1 MKEEKKNLM
10 SIEDIPYVVDQ
21 MKMMETLLG
30 EVITKYFYDLRQ
42 KELFAYNFDRIKA
55 GIFAIRALHSEHLS
69 VATKHTRHDCFIAS
83 CGYPNYLKLLPRFSP
98 SFVHPI

>member
-55 GIFAIRALHSEHLS
+55 DIFAIRALHTDALETLC
-69 VATKHTRHDCFIAS
+69 DIAENAE
-83 CGYPNYLKLLPRFSP
+83 GVELDD
-98 SFVHPI
+98 

>member
-21 MKMMETLLG
+21 MKMTETLLE

-55 GIFAIRALHSEHLS
+55 DIFAIRALHTDALK
-69 VATKHTRHDCFIAS
+69 TLLDIAENAE
-83 CGYPNYLKLLPRFSP
+83 GVELDD
-98 SFVHPI
+98 

>member
-55 GIFAIRALHSEHLS
+55 DIFAIRALHMDALK
-69 VATKHTRHDCFIAS
+69 TLLDIAENAK
-83 CGYPNYLKLLPRFSP
+83 GVELDD
-98 SFVHPI
+98 

>member
-1 MKEEKKNLM
+1 MKNLM

-42 KELFAYNFDRIKA
+42 KELFAYNFDRIKTD
-55 GIFAIRALHSEHLS
+55 IFAIRALHMDALK
-69 VATKHTRHDCFIAS
+69 TLLDIAENAE
-83 CGYPNYLKLLPRFSP
+83 GVELDD
-98 SFVHPI
+98 

>member
-21 MKMMETLLG
+21 MKMTETLLE
-30 EVITKYFYDLRQ
+30 EVITKYFYVLRQ

-55 GIFAIRALHSEHLS
+55 DIFAIRVLHTDALKTLL
-69 VATKHTRHDCFIAS
+69 DIAENAE
-83 CGYPNYLKLLPRFSP
+83 GVELDD
-98 SFVHPI
+98 

>member
-1 MKEEKKNLM
+1 M

-42 KELFAYNFDRIKA
+42 KELFAYNFDRIKTD
-55 GIFAIRALHSEHLS
+55 IFAIRALHMDALK
-69 VATKHTRHDCFIAS
+69 TLLDIAENAE
-83 CGYPNYLKLLPRFSP
+83 GVELDD
-98 SFVHPI
+98 

>member
-55 GIFAIRALHSEHLS
+55 DIFAIRSLHTAALKTLL
-69 VATKHTRHDCFIAS
+69 DIAENAE
-83 CGYPNYLKLLPRFSP
+83 GVELDD
-98 SFVHPI
+98 

>member
-1 MKEEKKNLM
+1 MKEERKNLM

-55 GIFAIRALHSEHLS
+55 DIFAIRALHTDALETLC
-69 VATKHTRHDCFIAS
+69 DIAENAE
-83 CGYPNYLKLLPRFSP
+83 GVELDD
-98 SFVHPI
+98 

>member
-55 GIFAIRALHSEHLS
+55 DIFAIRALHTDALETLC
-69 VATKHTRHDCFIAS
+69 DIAENTE
-83 CGYPNYLKLLPRFSP
+83 GVELDD
-98 SFVHPI
+98 